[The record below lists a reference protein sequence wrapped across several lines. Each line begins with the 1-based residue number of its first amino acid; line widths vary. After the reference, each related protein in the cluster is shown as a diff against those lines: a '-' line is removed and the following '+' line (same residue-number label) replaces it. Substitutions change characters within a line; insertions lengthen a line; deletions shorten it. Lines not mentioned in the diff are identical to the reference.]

1 MYIEELSREKVLR
14 DPVHDYIHIQ
24 HRVILDLINSR
35 EMQRLRRI
43 KQTGASM
50 FTFHTAE
57 HSRFSHSLGVY
68 EIARRICDKFVRN
81 YPSTTP
87 EDGLWDDSNRLVVL
101 CAALLHDIGHGP
113 YSHAFEKIFDTNH
126 EQITIDIILSP
137 DTEVNKILKT
147 VSPTFPE
154 EVASVIQKKHP
165 NPQVVQLI
173 SSQIDADRMDY
184 LLRDAYFTGVNYG
197 TFDLTR
203 ILRVIRPYK
212 GGIAFNFSGMHAVE
226 DYVVSRYQM
235 YMQVYFHPASRAME
249 VLLQNLLKRAKFL
262 YEKQKDYFLLSSP
275 NLIPFFEKRV
285 TLKDYLALD
294 DGVMNTYFQ
303 VWMSSPDTILSDL
316 AQRFINRKV
325 FKSIIFSEKNEKQL
339 NIMRNLVAEVGF
351 NPDYYTAIHRNFD
364 LPYDFYRPHV
374 ENPRTQIEIV
384 QKDGNLAELST
395 LSPIVESLAGTRHGD
410 NRFYF
415 PKEMLKDA
423 GLFSENSKTFLSYI
437 KNDQFIY
444 GEAHKHEY

>member
-1 MYIEELSREKVLR
+1 MSKLSSRLSLNFFSVVFFCLWYNRAMIEKVFR
-14 DPVHDYIHIQ
+14 DPVHNYIHVDHQ
-24 HRVILDLINSR
+24 VIYDLINTK
-35 EMQRLRRI
+35 EFQRLRRI
-43 KQTGASM
+43 KQLGTSGY
-50 FTFHTAE
+50 TFHGGE
-57 HSRFSHSLGVY
+57 HSRFSHCLGAY
-68 EIARRICDKFVRN
+68 EIARRI
-81 YPSTTP
+81 T
-87 EDGLWDDSNRLVVL
+87 
-101 CAALLHDIGHGP
+101 
-113 YSHAFEKIFDTNH
+113 KIFDEKYPEIWDQHESLLVMTTDLFDTDHEEITRQIITNP
-126 EQITIDIILSP
+126 ETEINQVLIQVAP
-137 DTEVNKILKT
+137 D
-147 VSPTFPE
+147 FPE
-154 EVASVIQKKHP
+154 KVASVINHTYP
-165 NPQVVQLI
+165 NKQVVQLI
-173 SSQIDADRMDY
+173 SSQIDVDRMDH
-184 LLRDAYFTGVNYG
+184 LLRDSYYTGASYG
-197 TFDLTR
+197 RFDLTR
-203 ILRVIRPYK
+203 ILRVICPVEN
-212 GGIAFNFSGMHAVE
+212 GIAFKRNGMHAVE

-262 YEKQKDYFLLSSP
+262 YEKQKDYFALSSP

-325 FKSIIFSEKNEKQL
+325 FKSIIFSTETEKYLKV
-339 NIMRNLVAEVGF
+339 MRNLVAGVGF
-351 NPDYYTAIHRNFD
+351 DPDYYTAIHRNFD
-364 LPYDFYRPHV
+364 LPYDFYRPDV
-374 ENPRTQIEIV
+374 EKPRTQIEIV
-384 QKDGNLAELST
+384 QKDNSLAELST

-444 GEAHKHEY
+444 GESHKHEY